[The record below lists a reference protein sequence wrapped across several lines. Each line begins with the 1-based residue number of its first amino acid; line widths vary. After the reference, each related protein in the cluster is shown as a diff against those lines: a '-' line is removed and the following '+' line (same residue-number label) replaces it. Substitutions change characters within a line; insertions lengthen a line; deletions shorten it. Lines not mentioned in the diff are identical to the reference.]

1 MVSADGLLTRHHLRM
16 CTPHQNGRHLSND
29 TNVSSAASAPSMDRG
44 QEGSHEVVAEADAQ
58 WDICRRS
65 TWPER
70 EEAIETDMSIGN
82 GCQSLPAEQ
91 QRQQWMAQAE
101 TWVPT
106 IPMGN
111 MPMRSGAFPSVPL
124 WADPQFHLLE
134 MRSASQQAPVACAGR
149 AESLASTS
157 EPLDFRSRQQV
168 GAQAASSAMHLL
180 QVEEVPTR
188 RVTAA
193 KASLAPVM
201 TKPIESTVAWRST
214 FAASHRSS
222 AWNTPSVTPTNPS
235 AHMRSGS
242 FSSEASLPACRTSAR
257 GSFDGAAR
265 LPGHAFA
272 LGGHN
277 TQDGELQG
285 AVEGRGV

>member
-1 MVSADGLLTRHHLRM
+1 MHL
-16 CTPHQNGRHLSND
+16 C
-29 TNVSSAASAPSMDRG
+29 
-44 QEGSHEVVAEADAQ
+44 
-58 WDICRRS
+58 
-65 TWPER
+65 R

-157 EPLDFRSRQQV
+157 EPLDFRY
-168 GAQAASSAMHLL
+168 GARFL
-180 QVEEVPTR
+180 
-188 RVTAA
+188 
-193 KASLAPVM
+193 PV
-201 TKPIESTVAWRST
+201 
-214 FAASHRSS
+214 
-222 AWNTPSVTPTNPS
+222 
-235 AHMRSGS
+235 
-242 FSSEASLPACRTSAR
+242 LCR
-257 GSFDGAAR
+257 
-265 LPGHAFA
+265 A
-272 LGGHN
+272 LGEDSAAAWMSYA
-277 TQDGELQG
+277 TPE
-285 AVEGRGV
+285 AM